1 MDNGEAEACVQSY
14 FSTHRLTRVC
24 VYVCW
29 CMMSNQQPL
38 HKTCVHCTNRMQ
50 GRIVICI
57 RFRWTLSLHYSLE
70 EKLQINCIFVGLYQH
85 ISPCHNGTPVT
96 NHFCRLMDFF
106 FFCRNFV
113 EKQLHKVV
121 VLLNLQTSHRS
132 RTLTLILHTTP

>member
-1 MDNGEAEACVQSY
+1 MVKLKLVFNLILV
-14 FSTHRLTRVC
+14 LTDSRVC

-70 EKLQINCIFVGLYQH
+70 EKLQINCIFVGLY
-85 ISPCHNGTPVT
+85 
-96 NHFCRLMDFF
+96 
-106 FFCRNFV
+106 
-113 EKQLHKVV
+113 
-121 VLLNLQTSHRS
+121 
-132 RTLTLILHTTP
+132 